1 MQKTKAKTLAGFLE
15 LEPNKQIV
23 FDNMKEKIKSVFELN
38 GLSPMDTPILE
49 YSEVL
54 LAKAGGET
62 EKQIYRFT
70 KGEND
75 ICMRFDLTVPFA
87 KYSAIFENQLI
98 FPFKRYQIGKVF
110 RGERAQ
116 KGRLREFFQCDMD
129 IIDEGELSIYA
140 DAECV
145 SVLSQIFETLDY
157 FIKIRISNRKLLGG
171 MLDFFCL
178 KEQTTEILNI
188 LDKQDKIGT
197 EKTLEELLKITD
209 KAKEILQLT
218 AVNTVEKLEKVKIN
232 NTEFNQGVAEI
243 KQLFEILK
251 ILKPK
256 NEVVLDLKVIRGLDY
271 YTGTIFEANLLGLSE
286 PISVS
291 AGGRYD
297 NLAENYSNKKLA
309 GVGVSIGLSRLF
321 DILDKNNL
329 LQYKTN
335 TKSQVTI
342 IPLGNTTNFCFDI
355 SKTLKENKI
364 NCDVLYFDKSFK
376 SKLNYANRKKVPY
389 IIVVGEEEIKNKT
402 FGLKDMETGFVVEDK
417 LENLIKVLRNKN
429 E

>member
-15 LEPNKQIV
+15 LEPRKQIV

-87 KYSAIFENQLI
+87 KYSAKFENQLI

-129 IIDEGELSIYA
+129 IIDEGELSICA

-145 SVLSQIFETLDY
+145 SVLSQVFETLDY

-271 YTGTIFEANLLGLSE
+271 YTGTIFEANLLGLGE